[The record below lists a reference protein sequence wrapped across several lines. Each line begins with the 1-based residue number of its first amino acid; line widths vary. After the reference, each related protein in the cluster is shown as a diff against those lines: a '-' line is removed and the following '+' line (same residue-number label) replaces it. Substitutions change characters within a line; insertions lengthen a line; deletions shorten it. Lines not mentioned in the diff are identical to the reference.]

1 MRRHWGTPFHGVPS
15 AICALAL
22 LALVGTAPARADRSS
37 SARRTPLVQAVERA
51 KASVV
56 NINAQEVVKAR
67 ASQDP
72 FDLFFGGGRAR
83 DQVRTSLGSGFVF
96 DAGGYVLTNY
106 HVVERGSRIQVSFDD
121 GSDYTAKVVGTDPG
135 GDLAVLK
142 IQAEKKFPAVA
153 LGSSSDLMLGE
164 PVIAI
169 GNPFGLNQS
178 VSLGVV
184 SALHRT
190 VRTESRSYYDFVQ
203 TDASINPGNS
213 GGPLINADGEVVAV
227 CSAIYANAQGI
238 GFAIPIER
246 ALRVARELVRSGE
259 LAASWWGFEAGAAEG
274 KPGARV
280 ESVEE
285 SSPAAKSG
293 LRRGDLVVSIDHS
306 PVRDADELRFLLHD
320 VPLGA
325 RVALGVQRGGAKLDL
340 SLTAAPLTPERAM
353 ASFQNATG
361 LKLSEVAPAEARS
374 AGIEAPRGLVAVD
387 QVQRGSLAQRGGLRR
402 GDIVV
407 AVNSAE
413 VDTLKDFQKA
423 VAQARKSGRAVL
435 LVQRGYQLM
444 ELALELG

>member
-1 MRRHWGTPFHGVPS
+1 MRRRWGTPFHGVPS

-22 LALVGTAPARADRSS
+22 VGLAFTAPARADRSS

-51 KASVV
+51 RASVV

-72 FDLFFGGGRAR
+72 FDVFFGGGRAR

-96 DAGGYVLTNY
+96 DPAGYVLTNY
-106 HVVERGSRIQVSFDD
+106 HVVERGSRIQVSFED
-121 GSDYTAKVVGTDPG
+121 GADYTAKVVGTDPG

-142 IQAEKKFPAVA
+142 IQADRKFPAMP
-153 LGSSSDLMLGE
+153 LGGSSDLMLGE

-178 VSLGVV
+178 VSVGVV

-190 VRTESRSYYDFVQ
+190 VRAENRSYYDFIQ

-213 GGPLINADGEVVAV
+213 GGPLINADGEVIGV

-259 LAASWWGFEAGAAEG
+259 LAASFWGFEASTAEG
-274 KPGARV
+274 KPGAHVDSV
-280 ESVEE
+280 ESG
-285 SSPAAKSG
+285 SPAANAG
-293 LRRGDLVVSIDHS
+293 LRRGDLIVSVERS

-320 VPLGA
+320 VTVGGH
-325 RVALGVQRGGAKLDL
+325 VTLGVQRGSEKLDL
-340 SLTAAPLTPERAM
+340 KLSPAPLTPERAM
-353 ASFQNATG
+353 ASFQSATG
-361 LKLSEVAPAEARS
+361 LKLAEVSPAEARR
-374 AGIEAPRGLVAVD
+374 AGLEAPRGLVAVD
-387 QVQRGSLAQRGGLRR
+387 EVKRGSAAQRGGLRA

-413 VDTLKDFQKA
+413 VDTLNDFQKA
-423 VAQARKSGRAVL
+423 MAQARKSGRAVL
-435 LVQRGYQLM
+435 LVQ
-444 ELALELG
+444 